1 MQFCFTCIL
10 IHKSESVAVVRE
22 WLKQH
27 WSMFSCNTDYVFFSN
42 AFSSE
47 LDRCCCI
54 WHLVLLI
61 THKPLEHDFLRKLC
75 IKLVCEIVTKR
86 FVFKHGQLEY
96 ILKFCHVLLVNYN
109 TTIMI
114 LSLKPFSLLGFG
126 CFGFFW
132 FCFWFWVFFFCILHV
147 GNTVF
152 SGTFY
157 LCFLGSMLHGVLDH
171 GYHCNGWSNIFFNGI
186 KTAIWSLM

>member
-1 MQFCFTCIL
+1 MNIKNCIESFGQGEFRLAVCLIPCWSRIGFSSLRIVHLMRCLSAFACIL
-10 IHKSESVAVVRE
+10 IPKSGTVTVVLG

-27 WSMFSCNTDYVFFSN
+27 WSPFSCNTDYVFFSN

-61 THKPLEHDFLRKLC
+61 TNKPLEHDFLRKLC

-96 ILKFCHVLLVNYN
+96 TFQWVL
-109 TTIMI
+109 
-114 LSLKPFSLLGFG
+114 P
-126 CFGFFW
+126 CFT
-132 FCFWFWVFFFCILHV
+132 CKLQ
-147 GNTVF
+147 
-152 SGTFY
+152 
-157 LCFLGSMLHGVLDH
+157 
-171 GYHCNGWSNIFFNGI
+171 
-186 KTAIWSLM
+186 